1 MQPQIGKILIWHI
14 LAEITVGGPSDPRWQ
29 NAERHLTTVAGAVV
43 QPKGSQNY
51 SKLQRGGSER
61 FVLSS
66 IDCGQDAYEGCDT
79 TCKPGVSTD
88 TSAPIPARAAGPR
101 VGPPQ
106 GLLSLPPSGFSK
118 GHSDLHPARLKRD
131 HVGVRRSGGNSH

>member
-1 MQPQIGKILIWHI
+1 M
-14 LAEITVGGPSDPRWQ
+14 AECRASSDYSR
-29 NAERHLTTVAGAVV
+29 R
-43 QPKGSQNY
+43 
-51 SKLQRGGSER
+51 SKLFSQKDLKTIQSCREVVRRGS
-61 FVLSS
+61 FCLL
-66 IDCGQDAYEGCDT
+66 DCGQDAHEGCDT

-118 GHSDLHPARLKRD
+118 GHLDLHPARLKRD